1 MDIDK
6 KILEEK
12 ADVLKAISHPVRL
25 GIVRRLLKEGEKN
38 VTEMQNCL
46 EAPQSTVSQ
55 HLSRLK
61 AAGIIEGRREGI
73 EIYYK
78 LINKDV
84 EKILKSI
91 F

>member
-25 GIVRRLLKEGEKN
+25 CIVRRLLKEGEKN

>member
-1 MDIDK
+1 LDIDK

-25 GIVRRLLKEGEKN
+25 CIVRRLLKEGEKN